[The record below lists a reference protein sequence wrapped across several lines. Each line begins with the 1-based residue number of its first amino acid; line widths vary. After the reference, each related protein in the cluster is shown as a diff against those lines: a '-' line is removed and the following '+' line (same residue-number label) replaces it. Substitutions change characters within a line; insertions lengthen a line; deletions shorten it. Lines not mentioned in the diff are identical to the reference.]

1 MPAFPPFRARP
12 IDVAGRAE
20 ALALAAD
27 AGLHGVYLRNDLTVG
42 SGESLGLYGQDA
54 MLGCLW
60 FGVRGNLVVVEREPL
75 DPERVADAVQHARW
89 PWRIALGPGPSL
101 DALAQRLSGPPLVLR
116 DQVYYGCAPHQVA
129 SLPGRDDARLA
140 VRADRDRLVEAG
152 LDLNHRDLSI
162 RPDRVDRR
170 WIRDAASARIADGSC
185 YVTGPA
191 GAFHSKLDLG
201 SRGEAGLVI
210 EGVYT
215 FPESRGQGHAA
226 ALVAAAAAS
235 HRGPVACLHVNAAN
249 SAARRAYE
257 RAGLRPEKTC
267 RLLLCN

>member
-1 MPAFPPFRARP
+1 MPAFPPFHARP
-12 IDVAGRAE
+12 IDPSGRAE

-27 AGLHGVYLRNDLTVG
+27 AGLHGVYLRNDLAVG
-42 SGESLGLYGQDA
+42 SGDAIGLYGEER

-60 FGVRGNLVVVEREPL
+60 FGVRGNLVVVEQEPL
-75 DPERVADAVQHARW
+75 DPARVADAVQLSRW
-89 PWRIALGPGPSL
+89 PWRIALGPQASL

-116 DQVYYGCAPHQVA
+116 DQVYYGCMPGQIEALRGSEDVRFA
-129 SLPGRDDARLA
+129 S
-140 VRADRDRLVEAG
+140 RADRDRLVEAG

-170 WIRDAASARIADGSC
+170 WIRDAVSTRIADGTC
-185 YVTGPA
+185 LVLGAP

-201 SRGEAGLVI
+201 SRGAAGLVI

-215 FPESRGQGHAA
+215 FPESRGLGHAA

-235 HRGPVACLHVNAAN
+235 YRGPVACLHVNATN

>member
-1 MPAFPPFRARP
+1 MPAFPPFQPRP
-12 IDVAGRAE
+12 IDPAGRAE
-20 ALALAAD
+20 ALELAAA
-27 AGLHGVYLRNDLTVG
+27 AGLHGVYLRNDLAVG
-42 SGESLGLYGQDA
+42 SGEAIGLHGQDR

-75 DPERVADAVQHARW
+75 DPTRVADAVQLARW

-116 DQVYYGCAPHQVA
+116 DQVYYGCAPREAA
-129 SLPGRDDARLA
+129 SLPGSDEARFA
-140 VRADRDRLVEAG
+140 SRADRDRLVDAG

-170 WIRDAASARIADGSC
+170 WIRDAVSTRIADGTC
-185 YVTGPA
+185 LVLGPA

-215 FPESRGQGHAA
+215 FPESRGHGHAA

-235 HRGPVACLHVNAAN
+235 DRGPVACLHVNAAN
-249 SAARRAYE
+249 ATARRAYE
-257 RAGLRPEKTC
+257 RAGLRAEKTC